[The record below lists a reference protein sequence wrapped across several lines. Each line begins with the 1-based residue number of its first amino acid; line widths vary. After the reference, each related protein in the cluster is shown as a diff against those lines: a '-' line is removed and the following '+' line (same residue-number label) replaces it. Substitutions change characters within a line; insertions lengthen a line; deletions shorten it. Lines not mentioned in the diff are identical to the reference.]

1 MVRNAKT
8 GGTNNL
14 PQPAMSL
21 EEAVRF
27 YGWEHLA
34 PGTQQCRWYTLRR
47 FDLLG
52 LKPGEAEK
60 PTLYGKHNTKRR
72 DASILNKVFGFD
84 FYVPNAEPHRY
95 ELPTDEQLSRAL
107 GRKHGLYTALMAY
120 AGLRVGE
127 ACAMDRSYLKGNFI
141 DVQDS
146 LRDGLRRKAKTTGMV
161 RIPNWLGEWVQKA
174 DFYYPEC
181 HNVSKSLRLD
191 GLNPHQLR
199 HFYATTLINTT
210 SNLEMVRRQMR
221 HTNIATTLRVYVE
234 VGIELEDIDH
244 IQPPGFAA

>member
-14 PQPAMSL
+14 PQPAMTL

-52 LKPGEAEK
+52 LKPGEAER

-141 DVQDS
+141 DVHALATERTHGCVKASDTCEQVNEAEGGFGH
-146 LRDGLRRKAKTTGMV
+146 GLR
-161 RIPNWLGEWVQKA
+161 LGRET
-174 DFYYPEC
+174 D
-181 HNVSKSLRLD
+181 SGR
-191 GLNPHQLR
+191 
-199 HFYATTLINTT
+199 T
-210 SNLEMVRRQMR
+210 
-221 HTNIATTLRVYVE
+221 
-234 VGIELEDIDH
+234 
-244 IQPPGFAA
+244 